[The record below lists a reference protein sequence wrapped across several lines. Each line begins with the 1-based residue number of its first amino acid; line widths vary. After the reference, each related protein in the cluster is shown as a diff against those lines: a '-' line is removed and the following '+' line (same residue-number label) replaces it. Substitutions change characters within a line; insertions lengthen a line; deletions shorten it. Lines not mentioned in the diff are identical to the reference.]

1 MNISRIIKNILLE
14 EDNVTFNTEGINYQ
28 NQYEVLE
35 KGLANCPSLKN
46 WVPDANK
53 KIKELPATSAIYF
66 PELNAPAG
74 PIFYVSA
81 PYQDGAEKGKIVLFG
96 LTFKEGSGS
105 EGRTFKAYTISIEG
119 VVSIVAKGWG
129 RTCEYFKETKQ
140 LGVGTLTASQ
150 KTNLDTYMAAMGDA
164 ASLFKPTTGEYD
176 QIPYTSLK
184 NTKGELV
191 LPDYTGDGYIWVQ
204 KDMVN
209 KFTKGVVKEIEP
221 LLNDQGFTTDFPGS
235 GTDEGNFG
243 FLFKDIQSDLPQL
256 SQIQGMDGNTMIWP
270 TSVANPDKSVC
281 RTAIKTLSDCANSSV
296 AGAGCTAN
304 LFKNKL
310 TALLCADRKFVG
322 GIFGLKDEYEALAS
336 DNVKNRKFGLLK
348 LINGR
353 GRGVDPE
360 ANKAPTTIRE
370 SIKNRVFN
378 ILSEEIR
385 KKNR

>member
-14 EDNVTFNTEGINYQ
+14 EETFNTEGLNYQ
-28 NQYEVLE
+28 DQYKVLE

-46 WVPDANK
+46 WIPDANK

-81 PYQDGAEKGKIVLFG
+81 PYQDGNEKGKIALFG

-105 EGRTFKAYTISIEG
+105 EGRTFKAYTISTEG
-119 VVSIVAKGWG
+119 VISIVAKGWG

-140 LGVGTLTASQ
+140 LGVGTLTAAQ

-164 ASLFKPTTGEYD
+164 ASLFKPTTGEYV
-176 QIPYTSLK
+176 QTPYTSLK

-221 LLNDQGFTTDFPGS
+221 LLNAQGFTTDFPGS

-256 SQIQGMDGNTMIWP
+256 PEVKAMDGNTIIWP
-270 TSVANPDKSVC
+270 TSVATPDKNVC
-281 RTAIKTLSDCANSSV
+281 RTAIKTLSDCANGGV
-296 AGAGCTAN
+296 AGCTAN
-304 LFKNKL
+304 LFKNKI
-310 TALLCADRKFVG
+310 TAILCKKKNFVG
-322 GIFGLKDEYEALAS
+322 GIFGLKDEYDALAA
-336 DNVKNRKFGLLK
+336 DKVPNRKFGLLK
-348 LINGR
+348 LINGIA
-353 GRGVDPE
+353 RGVDPE